1 MTPPPRPTPRPN
13 RRRREPLL
21 PSWGIGALIGLFVL
35 ATGLAAYLVFTSV
48 RDFVAGWQ
56 ITGQSAGGP
65 PASSGGQV
73 QTGTGAGSNN
83 GGAPAPNPIV
93 PQKWT
98 GADRVTILLLGID
111 RRSGDTDR
119 AFRTDSIMILSL
131 DPVAKS
137 AVILS
142 IPRDLWVEI
151 PGFDNAK
158 ITEANFKGDAFNYP
172 GGGPALAVRTVEH
185 NLGVTIN
192 YYVRLDFTAFEAL
205 IDAIG
210 GIEVDNP
217 TAIDDPWYPD
227 GSYGYEPFYLPA
239 GRQHLNGHDALRY
252 ARTRHDSSDVARAGR
267 QQQVV
272 MAVRDKVVSLDMLP
286 QLLLKAPTLYQAL
299 NESIQTDLTLDQ
311 IVALALLAPDIPRE
325 NVTQAVIDYQYVLEY
340 TTPDG
345 LQVLVPQRDKIRE
358 LRDELFRPAAALAAP
373 AQDDPAL
380 RQGEAAKVE
389 VLNGAGVEGLARAT
403 AEWLQ
408 GQGVNVVNFD
418 TADRSDYTGTVIV
431 DYTGKPYTTRWLART
446 FNVAS
451 VVNGADP
458 NSSVDVRVILGQDW
472 QVPQP

>member
-1 MTPPPRPTPRPN
+1 MTPPPRPTSRLN
-13 RRRREPLL
+13 RRRREPVL
-21 PSWGIGALIGLFVL
+21 PSWAIGGLIGLFVL

-56 ITGQSAGGP
+56 MTGQTAGGPQISAGGP
-65 PASSGGQV
+65 A
-73 QTGTGAGSNN
+73 TGAGDNP
-83 GGAPAPNPIV
+83 GGAAPALNPIV

-119 AFRTDSIMILSL
+119 AFRTDSIMILSV
-131 DPVAKS
+131 DPVAKT
-137 AVILS
+137 AVVLS

-151 PGFDNAK
+151 PGFANDTIN
-158 ITEANFKGDAFNYP
+158 TANFTGDAYQYP
-172 GGGPALAVRTVEH
+172 GGGPALAVKTVEH

-217 TAIDDPWYPD
+217 AEIDDPWYPD

-252 ARTRHDSSDVARAGR
+252 ARTRHDSSDVARATR

-272 MAVRDKVVSLDMLP
+272 TAARDKIVGQDMLP
-286 QLLLKAPTLYQAL
+286 QLILKAPALYQAL

-311 IVALALLAPDIPRE
+311 VVALALLAPEIPRE
-325 NVTQAVIDYQYVLEY
+325 SVTQAVIDYQYVLEY
-340 TTPDG
+340 TTPEG
-345 LQVLVPQRDKIRE
+345 RQVLVPLRDKIRE
-358 LRDELFRPAAALAAP
+358 LRDQLFRPAAALAAP

-380 RQGEAAKVE
+380 RQSEAARVE

-408 GQGVNVVNFD
+408 GQGVTVANFD
-418 TADRSDYTGTVIV
+418 TADRSDYTSTVIV

-446 FNVAS
+446 FNVAN

-458 NSSVDVRVILGQDW
+458 NSAVDVRVILGQDW